1 MIQYCDHQLQEM
13 VNSLRAKF
21 LFVTCGWVNDEGCAS
36 VCRSIK
42 TKQTHCIK
50 IDFGTVSFVNP
61 VIPKFFPGPSSA
73 QALGISPA
81 YHFPISICR
90 TSSLLPALI
99 GAFQAIQLVAPILL
113 NEPATSRPATTKLL
127 LIKPIEYWQIWMDIA
142 WVREPRRQLLNLCSA
157 PFAAICRLDLQMA

>member
-1 MIQYCDHQLQEM
+1 MCFGLPIHQ
-13 VNSLRAKF
+13 N
-21 LFVTCGWVNDEGCAS
+21 
-36 VCRSIK
+36 
-42 TKQTHCIK
+42 QTNTTL
-50 IDFGTVSFVNP
+50 DFGTVSLVNP
-61 VIPKFFPGPSSA
+61 SRATVIPKFFPGPSSA

-99 GAFQAIQLVAPILL
+99 GTFQAIQLVAPILL
-113 NEPATSRPATTKLL
+113 NEPATSQPATTKLL

-157 PFAAICRLDLQMA
+157 PFAAICRLDLRMA